1 MGGPVMPLGIF
12 SCERCRH
19 LGYFKLN
26 SRHRAERLGMSCEGP
41 LPATAVNLPAWLV
54 RFVQT
59 GDMTIASI
67 SEEAAN

>member
-1 MGGPVMPLGIF
+1 MTG
-12 SCERCRH
+12 
-19 LGYFKLN
+19 
-26 SRHRAERLGMSCEGP
+26 EGP

-54 RFVQT
+54 RFVPT

>member
-1 MGGPVMPLGIF
+1 MTG
-12 SCERCRH
+12 
-19 LGYFKLN
+19 
-26 SRHRAERLGMSCEGP
+26 EGP